1 MSCHEVHRKEN
12 TLRSVMFSSFY
23 RSRFVRHIPSGTCGF
38 YCSKSG
44 SVFNKNGNGRE
55 RQEVSQGLEQDEQ
68 NKCQNGG
75 KSNIQEENLEQNNL
89 KICKNR
95 SKPEAQLKYGEN
107 ILNGSDIWQLKGEDN
122 AGRAGVRPGFK
133 ENGNGFSVSE
143 ENLEF
148 VKRGYGSPGLK
159 YNIGSKENV
168 NGSQGFKDK
177 PGFQKSSNESEGFKD
192 NLEFQENS
200 NGSQGFK
207 GSPGFNR
214 NLIGSEGFDCNP
226 GLPGNSSV
234 SEGFKDNAGI
244 QGNSNGCSWFKDNLG
259 FQENINDSTGFGE
272 IPIIFYNPEEEGKT
286 CPKRDNQ
293 KANDGNGS
301 RSDGSSSS
309 RYFGKLNYE
318 ANLIYEILLQDMPGF
333 DVKEALQQTGL
344 KMTVPLVRLVLLR
357 IFGSINSTT
366 KSRNAKLGFKFF
378 FWAGQQEG
386 YEHNPET
393 YNLLIKIFS
402 ICGELKAM
410 WRLVDEM
417 MVSGCPITARTFN
430 ILLCSCGE
438 AGMPRQLVEKFLRS
452 KHFNYRPY
460 KHSFNAILHVL
471 LKERHFKLVEW
482 VYQEMLNDG
491 HLPDILTYNI
501 IIYTK
506 YKLGKLN
513 QFHVLLEEMGKRG
526 FAPDLHTYNIL
537 LHVLGQGD
545 KPLAALKL
553 LNYMTEVRCP
563 PQNIHFTA
571 LIDGLSRGGNLDACK
586 YFYEDMGQ
594 KGCQPDVVCYTVMIT
609 TYIVAGQLENA
620 EALFDEMIQRGQ
632 LPNVFTYNAMIQ
644 GLCNARRY
652 EEACCILDIMESRG
666 CNPNF
671 MVYSTLVRKLR
682 NARKFTEAQE
692 IVGQIE
698 KKGRYAH
705 LIPKL
710 MGYRR

>member
-1 MSCHEVHRKEN
+1 MYSSSC
-12 TLRSVMFSSFY
+12 RSK
-23 RSRFVRHIPSGTCGF
+23 FVRHIPSGTYVF
-38 YCSKSG
+38 NCSKSG
-44 SVFNKNGNGRE
+44 SAFNKNGHERE
-55 RQEVSQGLEQDEQ
+55 GKGPSKSLEQDEQ
-68 NKCQNGG
+68 NKCQNSG
-75 KSNIQEENLEQNNL
+75 KNKVQGQNLEQNDL
-89 KICKNR
+89 RIRKNG
-95 SKPEAQLKYGEN
+95 SKPETQLKYGEN
-107 ILNGSDIWQLKGEDN
+107 ILNGSDFWQLKGEDN
-122 AGRAGVRPGFK
+122 TGRSGVRPGFK
-133 ENGNGFSVSE
+133 ENGNGFSNSE
-143 ENLEF
+143 ENLES

-168 NGSQGFKDK
+168 KDK
-177 PGFQKSSNESEGFKD
+177 PGFRENSNESQGYMDNTRFEDISSRFQGFKD
-192 NLEFQENS
+192 NLEFQENL

-214 NLIGSEGFDCNP
+214 NINGSQRFDGNP
-226 GLPGNSSV
+226 GVPGDSNV
-234 SEGFKDNAGI
+234 SEWFKGNAGI
-244 QGNSNGCSWFKDNLG
+244 QGNSDGCDGFNDNLG
-259 FQENINDSTGFGE
+259 FQENMNDSTGFEE
-272 IPIIFYNPEEEGKT
+272 IPNIFHNLEGEGKT
-286 CPKRDNQ
+286 CPEEGNQ
-293 KANDGNGS
+293 KVNHGNSSGS
-301 RSDGSSSS
+301 DRSSSS
-309 RYFGKLNYE
+309 RVSGKLDYE

-333 DVKEALQQTGL
+333 DVKEVLQQTGL
-344 KMTVPLVRLVLLR
+344 RMTVPLVRLVLLR
-357 IFGSINSTT
+357 IFWSINSST

-386 YEHNPET
+386 YEHNSET
-393 YNLLIKIFS
+393 YNLLMKIFA
-402 ICGELKAM
+402 ICEELKAM

-417 MVSGCPITARTFN
+417 MVSGCPITARSFS

-438 AGMPRQLVEKFLRS
+438 AGMPRQVLEKFLRS
-452 KHFNYRPY
+452 KKFSYRPY
-460 KHSFNAILHVL
+460 KHSYNAILHVL
-471 LKERHFKLVEW
+471 LKEHYFKLVEW

-501 IIYTK
+501 IIYAK

-513 QFHVLLEEMGKRG
+513 QFHVLLEEMGQKG

-586 YFYEDMGQ
+586 YFFEDMGK
-594 KGCQPDVVCYTVMIT
+594 KGCEPDVVCYTVMIT

-620 EALFDEMIQRGQ
+620 ETLFDEMIQKGQ

-644 GLCNARRY
+644 GLCGARRY
-652 EEACCILDIMESRG
+652 EEACCMLDIMESRG

-671 MVYSTLVRKLR
+671 MVYNTLVKKLR
-682 NARKFTEAQE
+682 QAEKFTEAQV
-692 IVGQIE
+692 IVEQIE
-698 KKGRYAH
+698 KKGHYAH

-710 MGYRR
+710 MRYRR

>member
-1 MSCHEVHRKEN
+1 MY
-12 TLRSVMFSSFY
+12 SSSY
-23 RSRFVRHIPSGTCGF
+23 RSRFVLHIPSGTYGF
-38 YCSKSG
+38 YCYKSG
-44 SVFNKNGNGRE
+44 SAFSKNGNGRE
-55 RQEVSQGLEQDEQ
+55 RQEASKALDQDEQ

-75 KSNIQEENLEQNNL
+75 KSNVQEENLEQNNL

-95 SKPEAQLKYGEN
+95 SKPETQLRYGET
-107 ILNGSDIWQLKGEDN
+107 ILNGSDIWQLNGEDN
-122 AGRAGVRPGFK
+122 AGRAGVRSSFK
-133 ENGNGFSVSE
+133 ENGNGFSISD

-148 VKRGYGSPGLK
+148 VKRGYGTPGLK
-159 YNIGSKENV
+159 YDIGSKENV
-168 NGSQGFKDK
+168 NSSQGFKDRQ
-177 PGFQKSSNESEGFKD
+177 GFQVSSNESEGFKDNLESQESSDASQGFKD

-207 GSPGFNR
+207 GGLGFKG
-214 NLIGSEGFDCNP
+214 NLNGSEGFDRSP
-226 GLPGNSSV
+226 GLPGNYSV

-244 QGNSNGCSWFKDNLG
+244 QGNSNGCSGFNDNLG
-259 FQENINDSTGFGE
+259 LQENINDSTGFEE
-272 IPIIFYNPEEEGKT
+272 IPILFNSLEEGKT
-286 CPKRDNQ
+286 YPERDSQ

-301 RSDGSSSS
+301 GSDGSSSS
-309 RYFGKLNYE
+309 RDCGKLNYK

-344 KMTVPLVRLVLLR
+344 TMTVPLVRLVLLR
-357 IFGSINSTT
+357 ILGSINSTT
-366 KSRNAKLGFKFF
+366 KSRYAKLGFKFF
-378 FWAGQQEG
+378 SWAGQQEG

-393 YNLLIKIFS
+393 YNFLIKIFS
-402 ICGELKAM
+402 ICEELKAM

-417 MVSGCPITARTFN
+417 MVNGCPITARTFN

-438 AGMPRQLVEKFLRS
+438 AGMPRHLLENFLRS
-452 KHFNYRPY
+452 KRFNYRPY

-501 IIYTK
+501 IIYAK

-513 QFHVLLEEMGKRG
+513 QFHMLLEEMGKRG

-537 LHVLGQGD
+537 LHVLGRGD

-571 LIDGLSRGGNLDACK
+571 LIHGLSRGGNLDACK
-586 YFYEDMGQ
+586 YFFEDMGK

-632 LPNVFTYNAMIQ
+632 IPNVFTYNAMIQ

-652 EEACCILDIMESRG
+652 EEACCTLDIMESRG

-682 NARKFTEAQE
+682 HARKFTEAKE
-692 IVGQIE
+692 IVEQME